1 MQVSRLLAALLL
13 TSATQAFAADPS
25 YLLVD
30 HSNASLMDK
39 TTAQEVWASKG
50 PAKFY
55 KFYPV
60 KKWGF
65 ATDVEGG
72 FDADKNC
79 IITARTTM
87 LPRGVKVDTLVLRPA
102 KSATTFGVQAN
113 ATVEQC
119 KALAKAKLSD
129 SMDAV
134 RTALLH
140 D

>member
-1 MQVSRLLAALLL
+1 MCIRDS
-13 TSATQAFAADPS
+13 
-25 YLLVD
+25 
-30 HSNASLMDK
+30 
-39 TTAQEVWASKG
+39 
-50 PAKFY
+50 Y

-60 KKWGF
+60 KKWAF

-79 IITARTTM
+79 IVTARTTM
-87 LPRGVKVDTLVLRPA
+87 LPRGVKGDSLVLKPA
-102 KSATTFGVQAN
+102 KSATTFGMQAN
-113 ATVEQC
+113 ATLEQC